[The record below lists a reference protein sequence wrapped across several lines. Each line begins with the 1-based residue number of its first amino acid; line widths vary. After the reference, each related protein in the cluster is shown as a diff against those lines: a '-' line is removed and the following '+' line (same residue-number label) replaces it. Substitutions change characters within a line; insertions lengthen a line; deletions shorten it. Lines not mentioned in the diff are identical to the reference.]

1 MKKHSHSFVVGF
13 LLLSIVFN
21 PFTTFS
27 QAITEN
33 RIEFEQGED
42 YESYT
47 LTPFGKNGL
56 LLYAKEEKGN
66 TWKLERYNTDLKP
79 EQKQNFEVPR
89 GYYSRARYTSDED
102 LSMFYSNKSGK
113 YIFYNFSGEELNV
126 EKHVGQLPKK
136 TYVSSMVAEGN
147 LAYIACRNKKGPV
160 LIMLNIESGKTT
172 LLPINISPYSPKYLS
187 IERVQVLKE
196 DKTVMVYINA
206 MNKKDHN
213 LYVMQFNEAGK
224 EIAKFNLS
232 KSTEKKL
239 SSVSASA
246 LGNNEY
252 IFTGTYSSKN
262 AAYSEGM
269 YMCKT
274 TKDDINFMKFYN
286 FTDFSEFFSYLPE
299 RKQAKIEKKKE
310 RYDEKNKELTF
321 NYLIAEH
328 PIKKIG
334 DNYMLIGEA
343 YYPTYRQERVT
354 TISSNGQTS
363 TTTQTVFDGYQYTH
377 ATVAGFDAEGNKLW
391 DQTFEL
397 WPSYKPFVVKR
408 FISSS
413 TENDQISLL
422 FASGNNINSLG
433 ISAEGE
439 ILKKESHSFITS
451 SDDEKVKSSFSNIE
465 FWYDTNFIAFGY
477 QTIKDSNESFGNK
490 KRRVFFINK
499 VTYQ

>member
-1 MKKHSHSFVVGF
+1 MKKQCPTLFVGF
-13 LLLSIVFN
+13 ILLCMLLN
-21 PFTTFS
+21 PLTGFT

-47 LTPFGKNGL
+47 LTPFGKYGL

-113 YIFYNFSGEELNV
+113 YIFYNFSGEELNL
-126 EKHVGQLPKK
+126 EKHIGQLPKK
-136 TYVSSMVAEGN
+136 TIVKSMIAEGN
-147 LAYIACRNKKGPV
+147 LAYIACSNKKGPV
-160 LIMLNIESGKTT
+160 LIQLNIKTGKTT
-172 LLPINISPYSPKYLS
+172 LLPINISPYTPKYLS

-213 LYVMQFNEAGK
+213 LYVMQFNEEGK
-224 EIAKFNLS
+224 EISKFNLS

-274 TKDDINFMKFYN
+274 TKADIDFMKFYS
-286 FTDFSEFFSYLPE
+286 FTDFNEFFSYLPE
-299 RKQAKIEKKKE
+299 RKQEKIEKKKE

-334 DNYMLIGEA
+334 DNYILIGEA
-343 YYPTYRQERVT
+343 YYPTYRQEART
-354 TISSNGQTS
+354 TTVNGQT
-363 TTTQTVFDGYQYTH
+363 TTSYVSVFDGYQYTH
-377 ATVAGFDAEGNKLW
+377 ATVAGFDGEGNKLW
-391 DQTFEL
+391 DHTFEL
-397 WPSYKPFVVKR
+397 WPSYKPFFVKR

-433 ISAEGE
+433 ISPEGE
-439 ILKKESHSFITS
+439 VLKKESHSFIVS
-451 SDDEKVKSSFSNIE
+451 SDDQKVKSSFSNIE
-465 FWYDTNFIAFGY
+465 FWYDNNFIAFGY
-477 QTIKDSNESFGNK
+477 QTIKDSKESFGNK